1 LKKIKLNWQSVAVG
15 MILCAVLV
23 VFIGSKAAEPQVINR
38 ADGTRIANVVDVY
51 EKTVTL
57 EAKTAAMDERLV
69 RMDERLISMNE
80 RLIRCEKK
88 IDALTQDME
97 VVLRVLKR
105 LDPLKNK

>member
-1 LKKIKLNWQSVAVG
+1 MKKFKLNWKGVAVG

-23 VFIGSKAAEPQVINR
+23 VSIGSKAADPQVINR
-38 ADGTRIANVVDVY
+38 ADGTRVANMTDIY

-57 EAKTAAMDERLV
+57 ETKTATMDERLV
-69 RMDERLISMNE
+69 RI
-80 RLIRCEKK
+80 EKK
-88 IDALTQDME
+88 IDDLSKDME